1 MSLIFITGAGR
12 RIGRG
17 LAINFAKK
25 GWDVAINYNSSESM
39 AIETRDICRS
49 YGVNAEI
56 FKADV
61 SNKKQIISI
70 LNDIVNKMGI
80 PKVLVNNAGIYPP
93 RTELKDIS
101 EELIDETFAV
111 NLKGEFFT
119 SQYFSQL
126 AIPDSRII
134 NIASLGALEV
144 WKGRIPYHISK
155 SALVHLTKALSLEL
169 APNISVNCV
178 CPGAIEI
185 KSEQEN
191 SAPLIS
197 VDKIPM
203 KRYGNAEDIFD
214 AVYFFATC
222 TNYITGQTLIIDGGY
237 HHSR

>member
-191 SAPLIS
+191 SAPLLS